1 MTMIIDFITHQLTP
15 PKSDL
20 IEKARLGPFTRHM
33 HDSLAAEVSALK
45 EIEHKSIDVNLVP
58 VDRLKIAAWNAE
70 RLKYHDASVELV
82 KSSGVDIL
90 LLSEADIG
98 LARSGNRHT
107 VDDLARELGFGFVY
121 GVEFL
126 ETDLGDDREKMWHA
140 GQTNTIGFHGNAI
153 LSRYEL
159 SNAFMIRLDDG
170 AVWYGHPDRAD
181 QVRFGYRMA
190 LAAELK
196 TAHQPLWVVCVHL
209 ESSTDSEDRHH
220 QFQRLLEQL
229 QLRIGDAALVIGGD
243 LNTNAL
249 PHEDKAL
256 KRCMADVAI
265 IEPLFQKAAHH
276 NLNWTDAN
284 LPVAS
289 QRMRPDG
296 TPKAPFTRL
305 DWLMTRGVQVSNP
318 LTLPAVDQ
326 NGDAISD
333 HEYIVINVDMN

>member
-1 MTMIIDFITHQLTP
+1 MIIDKITNQLTSTNP
-15 PKSDL
+15 L
-20 IEKARLGPFTRHM
+20 IIEKARLGPFTSQI
-33 HDSLAAEVSALK
+33 HDKLAAEVLALS
-45 EIEHKSIDVNLVP
+45 EIEHKPLSEKAHPVN
-58 VDRLKIAAWNAE
+58 RFRIAAWNAE

-107 VDDLARELGFGFVY
+107 VEDLARELGFGYIY

-126 ETDLGDDREKMWHA
+126 ETDLGDDREKSWHA
-140 GQTNTIGFHGNAI
+140 GQTNNIGFHGNSI

-170 AVWYGHPDRAD
+170 AVWYGHSDRSD
-181 QVRFGYRMA
+181 QVRLGYRMA
-190 LAAELK
+190 LAAEIK
-196 TAHQPLWVVCVHL
+196 TAHQPLWVVCAHL
-209 ESSTDSEDRHH
+209 ESSTDSEDRHD

-229 QLRIGDAALVIGGD
+229 QPRIGNACLVIGGD

-256 KRCMADVAI
+256 KRCMTELAI
-265 IEPLFQKAAHH
+265 IEPLFQTAAHH

-305 DWLMTRGVQVSNP
+305 DWLMTRGVKASNP
-318 LTLPAVDQ
+318 LTLPAVDRD
-326 NGDAISD
+326 GVAISD
-333 HEYIVINVDMN
+333 HEYIVIDVEVS